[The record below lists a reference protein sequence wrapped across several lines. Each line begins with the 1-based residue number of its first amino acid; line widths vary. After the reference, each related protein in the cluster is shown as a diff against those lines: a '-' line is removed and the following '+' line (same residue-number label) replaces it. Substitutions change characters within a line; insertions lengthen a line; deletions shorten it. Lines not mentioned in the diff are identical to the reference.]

1 MENVFVY
8 GSLKRGFVNHHLIAR
23 AKFLGVGTT
32 RPRFAMLNLGRYPGV
47 VRGNVAIG
55 GELYLV
61 PRPLMGGL
69 DRLEANG
76 RVYRRE
82 LVPIT
87 TATGTI
93 QAWIYIYLLARGDEK
108 TVRPTGGIVIWRA
121 PGIVRAAALPCDRK
135 HRSGM

>member
-1 MENVFVY
+1 MQNVFVY

-32 RPRFAMLNLGRYPGV
+32 RPGFAMLNLGRYPGV
-47 VRGNVAIG
+47 VRGRAAIG
-55 GELYLV
+55 GELFLV
-61 PRPLMGGL
+61 PQPLMSGL

-87 TATGTI
+87 TASGTI
-93 QAWIYIYLLARGDEK
+93 QAWIYIYLLARGDET
-108 TVRPTGGIVIWRA
+108 TVRPTGGVVMWRA
-121 PGIVRAAALPCDRK
+121 PRTVSASA
-135 HRSGM
+135 